1 MAKTAEPALEL
12 PVCAYTALQ
21 AVQTLKAISM
31 PTPALRK
38 SVRRPM
44 RSTRKAQPR
53 ETRKHQ
59 MVSPPLINAWSE
71 PL

>member
-1 MAKTAEPALEL
+1 MAKTAEPALEF

-21 AVQTLKAISM
+21 AVQIVKAINM
-31 PTPALRK
+31 PTPAIKNR
-38 SVRRPM
+38 VRRPT

-59 MVSPPLINAWSE
+59 IVRPPLMSA
-71 PL
+71 